1 MLAEIKFIHV
11 LLVGP
16 LLVAI
21 VAVTIYWIA
30 GLDKRKE

>member
-11 LLVGP
+11 LLLGP

-21 VAVTIYWIA
+21 AAVTIYLIA
-30 GLDKRKE
+30 GLNKPRN